1 MRAFSVT
8 TLFRL
13 GELAPVQ
20 RRSLSLIYASSL
32 ALMMGIS
39 FILPAL
45 PAEATKALKS
55 LKKGSPLFRIMHAAI
70 DDAKMCL
77 FGAKHNHAK
86 PQGDFDH
93 ARAIAKAVFSKAFA
107 QQCLKIPHQSLRYS
121 SALPPMFLGSMT
133 KYAGALSSGNLSL

>member
-1 MRAFSVT
+1 MRIPLLLCVFAAAAVLQMPLSVEAFERPT
-8 TLFRL
+8 HFK
-13 GELAPVQ
+13 EAQ
-20 RRSLSLIYASSL
+20 AAID
-32 ALMMGIS
+32 
-39 FILPAL
+39 
-45 PAEATKALKS
+45 EATKALKS
-55 LKKGSPLFRIMHAAI
+55 LKKGSPLFRIVHAAI

-86 PQGDFDH
+86 PQGDFDY

-133 KYAGALSSGNLSL
+133 KYSGAFSSGNLSL

>member
-1 MRAFSVT
+1 MRIPLLLCVFAAAAILQMPLSVEAFECPT
-8 TLFRL
+8 HFK
-13 GELAPVQ
+13 EAQ
-20 RRSLSLIYASSL
+20 AAID
-32 ALMMGIS
+32 
-39 FILPAL
+39 
-45 PAEATKALKS
+45 EATKALKS
-55 LKKGSPLFRIMHAAI
+55 LKKGSPLFRIVHAAI

-133 KYAGALSSGNLSL
+133 KYAGAFSSGNLSL